1 MRTLTAHHLEVT
13 LEALTAVEL
22 NEHQGAALRGA
33 LYYGLRRFCAQQHL
47 SSCVECTLVAA
58 CPVATLV
65 STLDLQAER
74 GRDLPRPYVIDPP
87 LDGRMSLQ
95 PGDTLT
101 FGLTLFARA
110 LQLFPYVVLALSG
123 LEETGLGRR
132 VFAAGGQRGRM
143 RLAQAAATNP
153 LTGARQAVLSPGERT
168 VRVPDLPITHQQV
181 LAAASQYRGGR
192 LALDFL
198 TPTRLVDQGRLV
210 KTPEFGPLVH
220 RLCRR
225 LSDLEREYATDEAG
239 QGPGAGMPTQEDM
252 YRLVGLARQV
262 RLVQDETE
270 WIELESYSARQ
281 RRRTPIS
288 GFIGRA
294 VYEGDLAPFL
304 PWLIWGQV
312 AHVGKDAVK
321 GNGWYAVAHARR
333 AAPNT

>member
-1 MRTLTAHHLEVT
+1 MLTAHHLELG

-47 SSCVECTLVAA
+47 ASCVECTLTAA

-87 LDGRMSLQ
+87 LDGKMRLE
-95 PGDTLT
+95 PGETLA
-101 FGLTLFARA
+101 FGLTLFSRA
-110 LQLFPYVVLALSG
+110 LQLFPYVLLALRR

-132 VFAAGGQRGRM
+132 ILAAGGQRGRM
-143 RLAQAAATNP
+143 RLRQAAATNP
-153 LTGARQAVLSPGERT
+153 LTGARQAVLNAGEQM
-168 VRVPDLPITHQQV
+168 VQVPDVPITHQQV
-181 LAAASQYRGGR
+181 LAAASRWPGGQ

-210 KTPEFGPLVH
+210 KTPEFGPLFH
-220 RLCRR
+220 RLCQR
-225 LSDLEREYATDEAG
+225 LADLEREFATEEGTDASNS
-239 QGPGAGMPTQEDM
+239 GMPPREEL

-270 WIELESYSARQ
+270 WIELQSYSARQ
-281 RRRTPIS
+281 RRPTPIS
-288 GFIGRA
+288 GFAGRA
-294 VYEGDLAPFL
+294 VYEGELAPFL

-321 GNGWYAVAHARR
+321 GNGWYVIRK
-333 AAPNT
+333 T